1 MATPGH
7 GAHPQFDHDLVW
19 QGVSVSGSPV
29 PIRIVPNGL
38 ISRLE
43 PASSWADLL
52 AQAEDLQNLAR
63 NRRDP
68 SFRFTG
74 GARECEVD
82 ASQTQLDGR
91 EMPPLTEAS
100 RDATQALI
108 STIKSDS
115 TSCWEFSGLRS
126 ALLGSPTTHAFPVP
140 PALPGE
146 DDVESVAEPFFGLS
160 GASDVMFFPFSGPLI
175 FPSGAGRHS
184 RCTESFQAG
193 KIVFGPFRRK
203 GLRAVPSLQVCRTR
217 PTLAHNRL
225 RYRV

>member
-1 MATPGH
+1 MKARKHLRNEGSRRFKSAP
-7 GAHPQFDHDLVW
+7 LR
-19 QGVSVSGSPV
+19 QGVYAVSSSPG

-43 PASSWADLL
+43 PASSWGDLL

-100 RDATQALI
+100 RDATQALKKGSDANKI
-108 STIKSDS
+108 RKSGVD
-115 TSCWEFSGLRS
+115 
-126 ALLGSPTTHAFPVP
+126 VP
-140 PALPGE
+140 F
-146 DDVESVAEPFFGLS
+146 D
-160 GASDVMFFPFSGPLI
+160 
-175 FPSGAGRHS
+175 PSRH
-184 RCTESFQAG
+184 
-193 KIVFGPFRRK
+193 
-203 GLRAVPSLQVCRTR
+203 RA
-217 PTLAHNRL
+217 
-225 RYRV
+225 